1 MIVRNMNII
10 LNLHHKSKMRWKFIK
25 NVKKEIPGPVVTVVV
40 AVVVRALVVS
50 GIRFGMSVVRAVD
63 VGTLL
68 FGAIFVVDTFVGSG
82 DVRYVG

>member
-1 MIVRNMNII
+1 
-10 LNLHHKSKMRWKFIK
+10 MRLKYIEY
-25 NVKKEIPGPVVTVVV
+25 VKKKIPGSVVTFVVV